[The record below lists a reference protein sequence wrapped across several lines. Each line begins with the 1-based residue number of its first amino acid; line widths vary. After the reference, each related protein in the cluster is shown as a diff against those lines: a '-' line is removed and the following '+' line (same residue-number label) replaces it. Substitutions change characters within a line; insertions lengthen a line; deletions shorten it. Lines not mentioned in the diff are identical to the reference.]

1 MSLSRERGYI
11 MREKRKMMR
20 RMEMETTTERVER
33 WKVSR
38 AEKEEQQED
47 EGEVVGVERCW
58 W

>member
-33 WKVSR
+33 WKVSS